1 MAILEELL
9 NLLLAPPGDLYYY
22 LTLLFFLQVL
32 LATSWGYWKRTGERR
47 AVIAPA
53 GMLATRVV
61 LIVAGAVTGSGMVI
75 PAALLP
81 PLERYMDLLLI
92 ALAAWWTSPVSR
104 RAPRLAGGLLLA
116 FGVGTG
122 VLYGVLA
129 ALWPPA
135 ALVGNAYNSTL
146 QAIGWAVLSAALA
159 FLAFLTLIFQPGPGT
174 AFALAAFLV
183 WVGGHTAQVFLLPL
197 HPHLPGSARLAN
209 LVALPLLAAWGFG
222 EALRTV
228 PPSPAQE
235 TPVPQVWEWVR
246 RLEHARDPEA
256 ALASL
261 LPDVLRFL
269 GSKAGAVGLPAAGQ
283 QPGVRILAVHPW
295 TAENLPLTL
304 PLDRY
309 PALTEALRSGQPWR
323 IPDEEAQA
331 LLRRLNLSDVSA
343 LMALPLVNERS
354 VGLLLVGDSDA
365 PPNRLQTVGLA
376 LGVTLSGIGRRRAAE
391 QRAEHLVAQL
401 REQEMER
408 TRRVPALQEELERAR
423 QEAQAFAREV
433 ATLREEVARQRKRAE
448 ELAELLRLR
457 EEEAQCAEAAAAQ
470 ISAYEEEIRTL
481 AEERDALQ
489 AEREQLQRRL
499 AELEQALA
507 RLQEDF
513 RRAQEELKAASSKA
527 PARAGIL
534 VVDERNNIVL
544 ADAVACQILGRP
556 PGELR
561 GLPLHA
567 LFPDPAWA
575 QSIHEWVTQPAT
587 EQPVTVA
594 VEQRGKPL
602 RCELVRTD
610 GSTMV
615 VLQPGAGVEEDRR
628 EMLIALVNELRTP
641 MTSIVGYTDLLLG
654 ESVGILG
661 EMQRKFLQRVK
672 ANIERMNGL
681 LNDLLE
687 ITALDAGRL
696 ELTPVPVD
704 LINVIEEAIMGLSA
718 RFRERDLTVRLDMAL
733 ELPSIRADRDALYQ
747 IVFHLLSNAC
757 ECSQPGSEIVVTGHL
772 EQAERGLPPYL
783 HVSVRDTG
791 GGIAP
796 EDYPRVFQRFY
807 RADRPLIPGLGE
819 TGVGLAI
826 AKALV
831 EAHGGRIWVES
842 EMGVGSTFH
851 FILPVTGPEER
862 S

>member
-1 MAILEELL
+1 MAVLEELL

-22 LTLLFFLQVL
+22 LMLLFFLQVL
-32 LATSWGYWKRTGERR
+32 LAVGWGYWRQRGERR
-47 AVIAPA
+47 ALVAAA
-53 GMLATRVV
+53 GMLATRVA
-61 LIVAGAVTGSGMVI
+61 LIAAGAVTGSGLVI

-92 ALAAWWTSPVSR
+92 ALAAWWASPLSR
-104 RAPRLAGGLLLA
+104 RASRLAGGLLIA
-116 FGVGTG
+116 FLVGTG

-129 ALWPPA
+129 ALWPSA
-135 ALVGNAYNSTL
+135 ALAGNAYNRTF
-146 QAIGWAVLSAALA
+146 QAAGWAVLSASLA
-159 FLAFLTLIFQPGPGT
+159 FLAFLTLVFQPGPGT
-174 AFALAAFLV
+174 ALAVAAFLV
-183 WVGGHTAQVFLLPL
+183 WVGGHIAQVFLLSL
-197 HPHLPGSARLAN
+197 HPYLPGVARLAN

-222 EALRTV
+222 EALRAL
-228 PPSPAQE
+228 PPSPAPE
-235 TPVPQVWEWVR
+235 PPAPQVWEWVR
-246 RLEHARDPEA
+246 RLEYARDPEA

-283 QPGVRILAVHPW
+283 QPGVRFLAVHPW
-295 TAENLPLTL
+295 TTESLPLTL

-309 PALTEALRSGQPWR
+309 PTLTEVLRSGQPRR
-323 IPDEEAQA
+323 IPDEETQA
-331 LLRRLNLSDVSA
+331 LLRRLNLSGVSSFTA
-343 LMALPLVNERS
+343 VPLVNERS
-354 VGLLLVGDSDA
+354 VGLLLVGDSDV
-365 PPNRLQTVGLA
+365 PQNRMQTVSTA

-391 QRAEHLVAQL
+391 QRAEHLAAQL

-408 TRRVPALQEELERAR
+408 ARRVPALQEELERAR

-433 ATLREEVARQRKRAE
+433 AALREEVARQRKRAE

-457 EEEAQCAEAAAAQ
+457 EEEVQRAGAAAAQ
-470 ISAYEEEIRTL
+470 ISAYEEEIRAL
-481 AEERDALQ
+481 AEERDALR
-489 AEREQLQRRL
+489 AEREQLQGRL
-499 AELEQALA
+499 AELEKSLA

-513 RRAQEELKAASSKA
+513 RRAQEEIKAASSRA
-527 PARAGIL
+527 PARAGVL
-534 VVDERNNIVL
+534 VSDE
-544 ADAVACQILGRP
+544 D
-556 PGELR
+556 
-561 GLPLHA
+561 
-567 LFPDPAWA
+567 
-575 QSIHEWVTQPAT
+575 
-587 EQPVTVA
+587 
-594 VEQRGKPL
+594 
-602 RCELVRTD
+602 
-610 GSTMV
+610 
-615 VLQPGAGVEEDRR
+615 R
-628 EMLIALVNELRTP
+628 EMLVALVNELRTP

-687 ITALDAGRL
+687 ITALDMGRL

-733 ELPSIRADRDALYQ
+733 ELPPIRADRDALYQ

-772 EQAERGLPPYL
+772 EQPEGNLPSYL